1 MLERGDRISARG
13 ALKHLQDVRSP
24 SSLTRDPVRRAMV
37 EEFRQRQAEGLAWT
51 RRARKEPVARL
62 DALLAERDRT
72 IAELQHQ
79 VQLLVASHKALVHA
93 VGELG
98 GLPAW
103 KKAFEQYEHCLDELR
118 RLNATSERVER
129 RPAAPLAGG
138 QSLS

>member
-79 VQLLVASHKALVHA
+79 VQLLVASHRALVHA

-103 KKAFEQYEHCLDELR
+103 KKAFEQYEHCLDDLT
-118 RLNATSERVER
+118 RLNASERVER
-129 RPAAPLAGG
+129 RPATPLAAG
-138 QSLS
+138 QSRS